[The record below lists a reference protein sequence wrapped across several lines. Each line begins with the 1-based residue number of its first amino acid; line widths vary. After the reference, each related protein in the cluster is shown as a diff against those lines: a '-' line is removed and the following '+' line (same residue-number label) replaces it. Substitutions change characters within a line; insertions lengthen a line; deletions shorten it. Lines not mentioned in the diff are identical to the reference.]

1 VKTDKPK
8 KDWSKFV
15 EAKKELEYVTSGQLL
30 EQAIYE
36 LMEREG
42 WDFENEKF
50 IDFNDND
57 EDNFSKKHK
66 HTHIE
71 EDHDL
76 TTGED
81 LENEITRNE
90 HQATNTENTSN
101 PLAIEVS
108 NEIPEFPSTI
118 NAKIPSN
125 EEIFT
130 YAFCKLYENL
140 PEVHYEQIEQL
151 SLPFFKV
158 KEDRAIKNKLNIL
171 IGNQCMV
178 RKQSDKKW
186 FKILPEGIQRFKT
199 ENSHL
204 EEILE
209 KEVNKDFWNALMP

>member
-1 VKTDKPK
+1 M
-8 KDWSKFV
+8 
-15 EAKKELEYVTSGQLL
+15 QLIRAEVRVSAEIT
-30 EQAIYE
+30 EQT
-36 LMEREG
+36 
-42 WDFENEKF
+42 KF
-50 IDFNDND
+50 I
-57 EDNFSKKHK
+57 KVKM
-66 HTHIE
+66 
-71 EDHDL
+71 
-76 TTGED
+76 
-81 LENEITRNE
+81 
-90 HQATNTENTSN
+90 
-101 PLAIEVS
+101 
-108 NEIPEFPSTI
+108 
-118 NAKIPSN
+118 PSN

-209 KEVNKDFWNALMP
+209 KEVNKDFLDALTP